1 MKTARIV
8 LVGVVTLVL
17 VAFGFGW
24 VPNVIQAA
32 EPNFFRLVVPH
43 APGSAAD
50 GHARLLSDRLAKVL
64 GKPVVVENLPGAGS
78 IKGVHEIVRAPKD
91 GYTIGLTTSNIVV
104 TPSLYEK
111 MPYDL
116 LKDVTPISIIAADSF
131 VLVVNPSVPARDLK
145 ELLSLVK
152 SQPGKLNY
160 ASPGSGTMP
169 HLVAELFC
177 SEAGVKITHVPYKG
191 GSQIMTDVIGGHV
204 EMTFLTVGQSAQLI
218 KAGKFRA
225 LGVSSLKRSPTLPDV
240 PTLAESGL
248 PNYNY
253 VGWITVIGPA
263 NLPQAI
269 VKKLNGAVLEVLKLK
284 EVRDA
289 HAAQGS
295 ETLGTS
301 PEEAARIFETD
312 LVKNAKLVKQSGAK
326 ME

>member
-17 VAFGFGW
+17 LTFALVW
-24 VPNVIQAA
+24 VPAVLQAA
-32 EPNFFRLVVPH
+32 EPNFYRLVVPH

-50 GHARLLSDRLAKVL
+50 GHARLISDRLAKVL
-64 GKPVVVENLPGAGS
+64 GKSVVVENIPGAGS
-78 IKGVHEIVRAPKD
+78 IKGVHEVVRAPKD

-116 LKDVTPISIIAADSF
+116 LKDVTPISIIATDSF
-131 VLVVNPSVPARDLK
+131 VLVVSPAVQARNVK
-145 ELLSLVK
+145 ELLSLAK

-160 ASPGSGTMP
+160 ASPGSGTVP

-177 SEAGVKITHVPYKG
+177 TEAGVKITHVPYKG
-191 GSQIMTDVIGGHV
+191 GSQLITDVIGGHV

-218 KAGKFRA
+218 KSGKFRA
-225 LGVSSLKRSPTLPDV
+225 LGISSLKRSPTLPDV

-253 VGWITVIGPA
+253 IGWITVIGPA
-263 NLPQAI
+263 NLPAAI
-269 VKKLNGAVLEVLKLK
+269 VKKLNSAVLEVLKLK
-284 EVRDA
+284 EVQDA
-289 HAAQGS
+289 HTAQGS
-295 ETLGTS
+295 ETLGTT
-301 PEEAARIFETD
+301 PDEAARIFEID
-312 LVKNAKLVKQSGAK
+312 LAKNAKLVKQSGAK
-326 ME
+326 MD

>member
-1 MKTARIV
+1 MKTSRIAWVGFMV
-8 LVGVVTLVL
+8 LALAVFAFTYGVT
-17 VAFGFGW
+17 A
-24 VPNVIQAA
+24 IQAA
-32 EPNFFRLVVPH
+32 EPSFYRLVVPH

-64 GKPVVVENLPGAGS
+64 GKPVVVENLPGAGG

-116 LKDVTPISIIAADSF
+116 LKDVTPISIIATDSF
-131 VLVVNPSVPARDLK
+131 VLVVNPAVPAANLK
-145 ELLSLVK
+145 ELIALAK

-160 ASPGSGTMP
+160 ASPGSGTVP

-177 SEAGVKITHVPYKG
+177 TEAGVKITHVPYKG
-191 GSQIMTDVIGGHV
+191 GSQIITDVIGGHV
-204 EMTFLTVGQSAQLI
+204 EMTFLTPGQCGQLV

-225 LGVSSLKRSPTLPDV
+225 LGVSSLKRTSALPDV
-240 PTLAESGL
+240 PTIAESGL
-248 PNYNY
+248 PNYSY
-253 VGWITVIGPA
+253 VGWITVIGPG

-289 HAAQGS
+289 FAAQSS
-295 ETLGTS
+295 EVMGTT

-312 LVKNAKLVKQSGAK
+312 LAKNAKLVKQSGAK
-326 ME
+326 LE